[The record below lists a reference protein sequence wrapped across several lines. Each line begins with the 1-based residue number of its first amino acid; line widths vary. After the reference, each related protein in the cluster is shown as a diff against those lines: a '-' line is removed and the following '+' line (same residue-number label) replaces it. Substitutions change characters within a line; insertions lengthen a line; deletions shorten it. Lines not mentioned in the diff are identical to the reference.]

1 MLHRY
6 FSQSLDRLLS
16 DDIKDDAIREVISDA
31 SLLRQFSAQLIPSLV
46 HIILV
51 LIQFIEANFTYSR
64 SSGYIFTLESS
75 LSGSFFSHLRMHCS
89 SHGWKAGSVP

>member
-6 FSQSLDRLLS
+6 FSQSLDQLRS

-46 HIILV
+46 HIVLV
-51 LIQFIEANFTYSR
+51 LIQFIEANFTYSQ
-64 SSGYIFTLESS
+64 SSGYIFPLESS
-75 LSGSFFSHLRMHCS
+75 L
-89 SHGWKAGSVP
+89 